1 MGGISFIGNPPY
13 TLPAVQRVEA
23 KAVDAAVEM
32 TLRVIVPDPRPDIDL
47 SDRPEPTSVHLHVHL
62 PLAAAQHLLA
72 QLQEVVP
79 LAEQETRPQGHPLWG
94 H

>member
-23 KAVDAAVEM
+23 KAVDAAVEI
-32 TLRVIVPDPRPDIDL
+32 TLRVIVPDLRPDIDL
-47 SDRPEPTSVHLHVHL
+47 FDRAEPTSVHLHVHL
-62 PLAAAQHLLA
+62 PLAAAQHLLG
-72 QLQEVVP
+72 QLQEAIP
-79 LAEQETRPQGHPLWG
+79 LAEKETRPQGHPLWG